1 MKPSILILYYSQTG
15 QLRSILDSLFSEQQ
29 TACDIDIV
37 EITPRVNFPFP
48 WKAADFFDCMPESV
62 LQIPEAIEPISF
74 SDKKYD
80 LIVLGYQ
87 PWFLSPSIPFNS
99 FLHSTDAKFL
109 QGKNILTVIG
119 SRNMWLNAQEKTK
132 EQLIALNAHLVGNI
146 VFFDRSP
153 NLTSVLTIMRWTF
166 KGQKQASKRM
176 PEAGVRQQDIDD
188 AKRFGATI
196 IECIEQKNLHQLHE
210 KLLAQDGVEL
220 NPALVVLEKRGI
232 TNFRKFAPWIRAK
245 GERGDQARRG
255 RVQLFGSLLFVG
267 VFILSPISSCTARL
281 TALFNKRKL
290 MREVEYFKNIGFR
303 KKAL

>member
-1 MKPSILILYYSQTG
+1 LVAHEG
-15 QLRSILDSLFSEQQ
+15 
-29 TACDIDIV
+29 
-37 EITPRVNFPFP
+37 
-48 WKAADFFDCMPESV
+48 KAV
-62 LQIPEAIEPISF
+62 
-74 SDKKYD
+74 
-80 LIVLGYQ
+80 
-87 PWFLSPSIPFNS
+87 
-99 FLHSTDAKFL
+99 
-109 QGKNILTVIG
+109 
-119 SRNMWLNAQEKTK
+119 WLNAQEKTK

-196 IECIEQKNLHQLHE
+196 IKCIEQKNLHQLHE

-232 TNFRKFAPWIRAK
+232 TNFRKFAPWIREK

-290 MREVEYFKNIGFR
+290 MREVEYFKNIAM
-303 KKAL
+303 KI

>member
-37 EITPRVNFPFP
+37 EIMPRVNFPFP

-119 SRNMWLNAQEKTK
+119 SRNMWLNAQEKL
-132 EQLIALNAHLVGNI
+132 EQVA
-146 VFFDRSP
+146 
-153 NLTSVLTIMRWTF
+153 
-166 KGQKQASKRM
+166 
-176 PEAGVRQQDIDD
+176 
-188 AKRFGATI
+188 
-196 IECIEQKNLHQLHE
+196 
-210 KLLAQDGVEL
+210 
-220 NPALVVLEKRGI
+220 
-232 TNFRKFAPWIRAK
+232 
-245 GERGDQARRG
+245 
-255 RVQLFGSLLFVG
+255 
-267 VFILSPISSCTARL
+267 
-281 TALFNKRKL
+281 
-290 MREVEYFKNIGFR
+290 
-303 KKAL
+303 